1 MSVIDEYLVNLPE
14 AQRKALE
21 HVRELVKS
29 EVPDA
34 TETIGYGI
42 PTLKYKNKNLIH
54 FAAFKDHLSIFP
66 TVAPLDELADELK
79 DYRKSKGTL
88 QFTEDKPMPDE
99 LIIKL
104 VCIQKNIIDNKS
116 LRASSQKTL

>member
-1 MSVIDEYLVNLPE
+1 MSVIDDYLSGLPPS
-14 AQRKALE
+14 QSKALT
-21 HVRELVKS
+21 HVYRLVKS
-29 EVPDA
+29 EVPETTDA
-34 TETIGYGI
+34 ISYGM
-42 PTLKYKNKNLIH
+42 PTLKYKNRNLIH

-116 LRASSQKTL
+116 